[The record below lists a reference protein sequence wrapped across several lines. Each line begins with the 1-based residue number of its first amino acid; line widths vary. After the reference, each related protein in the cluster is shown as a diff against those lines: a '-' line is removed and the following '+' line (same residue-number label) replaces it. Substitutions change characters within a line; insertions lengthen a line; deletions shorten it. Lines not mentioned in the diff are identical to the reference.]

1 VTLTLSVLRCP
12 DAVPPETK
20 RVSGGEFRIGRGP
33 DNDWIMPDPDRMLSK
48 KHCVVAFRNGG
59 WAIADTSTNGTFLN
73 RDSDPIGNGQIRGLQ
88 DGDRIRFGAYEIEVR
103 IEQESSFAQ
112 PRPGAAFGSSQSSPF
127 DDPFGDDV
135 FATRPP
141 PPETFTSSAFGNDP
155 LFGGP
160 SPKESV
166 NMPTRYDPMAPP
178 TEEDF
183 FANPTVPDH
192 SPSFNDAFRPPPT
205 APKLIPDDD
214 WDLGLPG
221 VPTPVTSPRPTPQSF
236 SPQPLPPQVVP
247 PPQPFSAP
255 PPPATFA
262 PPPQPDPFAAPAE
275 TNPYA
280 APPQPVAYPAPP
292 QPAPYPAPPQP
303 VPYATPPQPVPYQPA
318 AAPPPGGF
326 PGPQATFSPGPPPA
340 APAAYEL
347 PPAMY
352 NSPFGE
358 PAVLPPALPPPIIQP
373 PTQAA
378 PAALSP
384 FAEPEDYAPP
394 SRPAPP
400 PTPPQAA
407 TQPALQ
413 SVQPQPA
420 QSFEPQADNAL
431 LAAFLAGAGMTTRM
445 PENPT
450 ATMKDLGA
458 AFRAVVSGIRQAL
471 IARSSIKGEFRIEQ
485 TMIRARG
492 NNPLKFSA
500 DDDDALSA
508 MLGVGRRI
516 DVTPEAAIA
525 DALRDMRLHELAT
538 VAAMQGAVRT
548 LLAGLDPAKLL
559 ADATGGMLP
568 AQKRAKAFD
577 AYEKLHETVTRAL
590 ADDFDSVFGK
600 AFARAY
606 ETALRD
612 ISAKEPS

>member
-1 VTLTLSVLRCP
+1 MTLTLSVLRCP

-20 RVSGGEFRIGRGP
+20 RISGGEFRIGRGP

-48 KHCVVAFRNGG
+48 KHCVLAFRNGG

-73 RDSDPIGNGQIRGLQ
+73 RDTDPIGNGQIRGLV

-103 IEQESSFAQ
+103 VEQESSFAQ
-112 PRPGAAFGSSQSSPF
+112 PRPSGAYGASQSSPF

-141 PPETFTSSAFGNDP
+141 PAETFTSSAFGNDP

-166 NMPTRYDPMAPP
+166 TMPTRYDPLAPP
-178 TEEDF
+178 TDDDF
-183 FANPTVPDH
+183 FASPTVPDH
-192 SPSFNDAFRPPPT
+192 SPSFNDAFRPPPV

-221 VPTPVTSPRPTPQSF
+221 VPTPVSQPRPPAQNAAPPLQSF
-236 SPQPLPPQVVP
+236 SPLPLPQAYPPPPPPPPDPFQPYTAPPQPPPPTGFPGPQPVVSPPPAQTDSPFSLPQATPNDPTPQQRPGSIYTPPPQAFSPHPVP
-247 PPQPFSAP
+247 PPPASPQSFAPPPAAVPSPFAEPQDLAAP
-255 PPPATFA
+255 PPPFTPA
-262 PPPQPDPFAAPAE
+262 PP
-275 TNPYA
+275 
-280 APPQPVAYPAPP
+280 PAPP
-292 QPAPYPAPPQP
+292 QPAG
-303 VPYATPPQPVPYQPA
+303 AT
-318 AAPPPGGF
+318 AAPG
-326 PGPQATFSPGPPPA
+326 
-340 APAAYEL
+340 
-347 PPAMY
+347 
-352 NSPFGE
+352 N
-358 PAVLPPALPPPIIQP
+358 
-373 PTQAA
+373 
-378 PAALSP
+378 
-384 FAEPEDYAPP
+384 
-394 SRPAPP
+394 
-400 PTPPQAA
+400 
-407 TQPALQ
+407 
-413 SVQPQPA
+413 
-420 QSFEPQADNAL
+420 ADL
-431 LAAFLAGAGMTTRM
+431 LAAFLAGAGMASRM
-445 PENPT
+445 PENPA
-450 ATMKDLGA
+450 ATMTALGA

-500 DDDDALSA
+500 DDEDALSA
-508 MLGVGRRI
+508 LLGVGRRI
-516 DVTPEAAIA
+516 DITPEAAIA

-559 ADATGGMLP
+559 AEATGGMLP

-577 AYEKLHETVTRAL
+577 AYEKLHETVTRAF

-612 ISAKEPS
+612 ISVKDAQ